1 MITTGIL
8 LWWPTSPPYTFRLHP
23 FMDTGFQGAIGRPR
37 PLSPQGLCL
46 LLSALAVLFAQA
58 PAGLRHLQGSG
69 PPAGRSLLRDTT
81 TLRLLRSSYLKRRP
95 SPGTRS
101 PHSASFSLVA
111 LSLYKITYLFV
122 CFLCVSHVTLQTPR
136 GQGLRSFTTEY
147 PQCLE
152 QVPAHIRCPTHF
164 S

>member
-8 LWWPTSPPYTFRLHP
+8 PWWPTSPPYTFRLHP
-23 FMDTGFQGAIGRPR
+23 FMDTWFQGAIGRPR

-46 LLSALAVLFAQA
+46 LLSALAVLFAQV
-58 PAGLRHLQGSG
+58 PAGLGPTCREVSTQRHY
-69 PPAGRSLLRDTT
+69 P
-81 TLRLLRSSYLKRRP
+81 LRLLRSSYLKRRP

-122 CFLCVSHVTLQTPR
+122 CFLCVSHVTLQTLR